1 MRRGLLAEAGLE
13 LGDPRLDR
21 GDLTLELGDTVF
33 DDLTAALL
41 VGLQALDPAQR
52 LGDRVVF
59 LLEAVEPAVNLVEV
73 PEHFAEA
80 LVDVRLEGVEA
91 LLERVEATADQ
102 RELAIDPGEL
112 TIDPRELT
120 VDLSELASDLGKLV
134 VNSRELAL
142 EELDELLVLRIR
154 HASRVAPVSGSVQ
167 VSPICDTERAT

>member
-1 MRRGLLAEAGLE
+1 MKNGFLAEAGLD
-13 LGDPRLDR
+13 LGDPCLDR
-21 GDLTLELGDTVF
+21 SNLTLELGDAVF
-33 DDLTAALL
+33 DDLAAALL
-41 VGLQALDPAQR
+41 VGQQRLDPAER
-52 LGDRVVF
+52 LSDRVVF
-59 LLEAVEPAVNLVEV
+59 LLESLEPTVDLVEV

-134 VNSRELAL
+134 VNSGELAL
-142 EELDELLVLRIR
+142 EELDELLILGVR
-154 HASRVAPVSGSVQ
+154 HPTPVAPASGLVQ
-167 VSPICDTERAT
+167 VCPICDTERTA